1 MAFAKHKCQLY
12 VQHNFLL
19 HFIYL
24 NCSFRSDSRQFT
36 LARNEGVFLQKMI
49 RLGGPEGDSEEERRQ
64 ANLAVVGNFFTL
76 LPPSSPSA
84 WLPISWCRSYE
95 TPFRPK
101 SLILVGAAVAQR
113 KSDGMR
119 K

>member
-49 RLGGPEGDSEEERRQ
+49 RMGGPEGDSEEERRQ
-64 ANLAVVGNFFTL
+64 ANLAVVGNFFTFAATVIAISLAPYL
-76 LPPSSPSA
+76 LVS
-84 WLPISWCRSYE
+84 
-95 TPFRPK
+95 
-101 SLILVGAAVAQR
+101 IL
-113 KSDGMR
+113 
-119 K
+119 